1 MPQWLKNASFYEI
14 YPQSFYDSNGDGI
27 GDINGITQKLDYVKS
42 CGFNALW
49 LNPCYLSPF
58 LDAGYDVQDYTKV
71 APRYGTNEDLYKLF
85 DEAHK
90 RGMHVILD
98 LVPGHTSDKHPWFVE
113 SARAEKNKYSDYYVW
128 TNEVW
133 QKPAPYSW
141 VAGMSERDGCYL
153 LNFFNAQPA
162 LNFGFNRIDH
172 PDWQIPYTDD
182 RVKPVFEEILSVMRF
197 WLDRGCDGFR
207 VDMAASLVKNDDGH
221 EATASLWRKARKMLD
236 EQYPQA
242 VMFSE
247 LS

>member
-27 GDINGITQKLDYVKS
+27 GDINGITQKLDYVKG

-113 SARAEKNKYSDYYVW
+113 SARAEKTSTATTTCGLTKCGKSPLR
-128 TNEVW
+128 T
-133 QKPAPYSW
+133 
-141 VAGMSERDGCYL
+141 AGWRACLKG
-153 LNFFNAQPA
+153 
-162 LNFGFNRIDH
+162 
-172 PDWQIPYTDD
+172 T
-182 RVKPVFEEILSVMRF
+182 
-197 WLDRGCDGFR
+197 
-207 VDMAASLVKNDDGH
+207 AAIC
-221 EATASLWRKARKMLD
+221 
-236 EQYPQA
+236 
-242 VMFSE
+242 
-247 LS
+247 